1 MRQALFPNDHPDVA
15 ASLMSV
21 GLAYDHQGNYQEALK
36 YKWRDLLCDR
46 SYSLTIILMLQGP
59 SVMWHWRMVGLE
71 RTSRRSS
78 STSKPFI

>member
-36 YKWRDLLCDR
+36 YKLEG
-46 SYSLTIILMLQGP
+46 LTM
-59 SVMWHWRMVGLE
+59 R
-71 RTSRRSS
+71 
-78 STSKPFI
+78 